1 MRKGKLY
8 KSLEPSSDTVTL
20 KKNKHQIN
28 LLQHKKCYL
37 LSKITTTINQ
47 SENHYLYF
55 SGSTGGYFGGSTH
68 QSVFILTS
76 TFGWIPILVQ
86 VIMAAVLEC
95 DMKYLCSFQPICFCL
110 RWLSKHWESCVNN
123 PNNVISVSVLSVCTS
138 QKVEIWILS
147 WLATLVVQKSIT
159 GTSERIRNIKPRVVV
174 IGVEVRAGKRE
185 REAHIHNSIYN
196 IYFFRW
202 ALGTTLKIIIIIIW
216 YRKYFNIA

>member
-1 MRKGKLY
+1 MLLALKNHNNN
-8 KSLEPSSDTVTL
+8 KSVWESLP
-20 KKNKHQIN
+20 
-28 LLQHKKCYL
+28 LLQWVNRWLFWWVNTSVCVY
-37 LSKITTTINQ
+37 INQ
-47 SENHYLYF
+47 HFWLNSYL
-55 SGSTGGYFGGSTH
+55 S
-68 QSVFILTS
+68 
-76 TFGWIPILVQ
+76 Q

-123 PNNVISVSVLSVCTS
+123 PNNVILVSVLSVCTS